1 MQESQAVIS
10 HQSAEVRRSVQESQA
25 VISHPSLIR
34 VQGGREGGFEA
45 ERGGQQPSGQHPLV
59 STLPS
64 GCRVHELGVAD
75 IGTGTS
81 AFDVRSA
88 GAERVVPRRML
99 GEGCSLQDVG
109 RGLLLT
115 GCWVHTMDPCL
126 RYSPRTHEL

>member
-1 MQESQAVIS
+1 MQESQAVIT
-10 HQSAEVRRSVQESQA
+10 HQSAGVRRSVQESQA

-81 AFDVRSA
+81 AFDVRS
-88 GAERVVPRRML
+88 GRR
-99 GEGCSLQDVG
+99 EQ
-109 RGLLLT
+109 
-115 GCWVHTMDPCL
+115 
-126 RYSPRTHEL
+126 